1 MSKSPKTP
9 HASSERHYTVWEIA
23 ELWHVSHITIRRLF
37 KNEPGILVFGTE
49 ETRFKRGK
57 KTMRIPESVMV
68 RVHRKLGARG

>member
-1 MSKSPKTP
+1 
-9 HASSERHYTVWEIA
+9 
-23 ELWHVSHITIRRLF
+23 VSHITIRRLF